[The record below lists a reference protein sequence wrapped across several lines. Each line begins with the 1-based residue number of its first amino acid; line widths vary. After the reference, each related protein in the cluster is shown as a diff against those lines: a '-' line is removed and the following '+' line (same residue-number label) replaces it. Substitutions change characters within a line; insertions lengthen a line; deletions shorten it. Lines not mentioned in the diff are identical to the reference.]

1 MRNYPIFRL
10 VIPLAAGI
18 FFAETFPLEMGG
30 WAIWL
35 LALLLVEQGLLLR
48 YSSFGG
54 RWVFGTGV
62 FAFMFLVGM
71 ILTEAAWGRLKTEW
85 DTTWL
90 EYQGVLQDTP
100 LEKPGSYQCLMD
112 VEGKDVVLFFP
123 KDSLSSALRVGD
135 RVMFRTRIA
144 APESRYWYHKGVSGM
159 AFVPK
164 GQWKKTDGTVNMS
177 LKQKALSFR
186 EHLMEKYRQWGVD
199 EQTFP
204 ILSALTLGYKGDLD
218 KPTRETY
225 SVAGISHVLALSGM
239 HIGFIWFLL
248 DGLLG
253 LLMKGRLRWLK
264 WLLVVSV
271 LWAFAF
277 VVGLEASVVRAVI
290 MCMLLELGRASGGRP
305 LSMNTLSI
313 AALCMLLY
321 RPFYLFDV
329 SFQLSFVA
337 VASILCVYPVLFRCL
352 DVRNR
357 VTHWC
362 WSAMSVSIAAQLGT
376 APLVMYY
383 FSIFSVYFL
392 LANLVVSLVVPL
404 IIYAGVLMLVVA
416 PLPVLRE
423 MCVTLLEFLVSML
436 NGVAE
441 WTSGLPFS
449 SFSLKGLG
457 WLEMLVCYV
466 VLAFGLMLWKTGRRV
481 WLIRLLGSLV
491 GLLGLRLL
499 SIWNGC

>member
-18 FFAETFPLEMGG
+18 FFSETFPLEIGSR
-30 WAIWL
+30 AIGI
-35 LALLLVEQGLLLR
+35 LALLLVGQGLLLK

-54 RWVFGTGV
+54 RWVFGVGV
-62 FAFMFLVGM
+62 FAFMFLIGM
-71 ILTEAAWGRLKTEW
+71 MLTEAAWKRVKVDWNTEW
-85 DTTWL
+85 CD
-90 EYQGVLQDTP
+90 YQGVLLDTP
-100 LEKPGSYQCLMD
+100 LEKPKSYQCLVD
-112 VEGKDVVLFFP
+112 VEGKDVVLYFP
-123 KDSLSSALRVGD
+123 KDSLSSGLRVGD
-135 RVMFRTRIA
+135 GVMFRTRIA
-144 APESRYWYHKGVSGM
+144 APANPYWYHKGVSGM
-159 AFVPK
+159 AFVPE
-164 GQWKKTDGTVNMS
+164 GQWKETGGTERMS

-186 EHLMEKYRQWGVD
+186 ERVMEKYRQWGVD
-199 EQTFP
+199 EETFP

-218 KPTRETY
+218 KQTRETY

-239 HIGFIWFLL
+239 HIGFIWLLL
-248 DGLLG
+248 DCLSR
-253 LLMKGRLRWLK
+253 LLMKGRLKWLK

-290 MCMLLELGRASGGRP
+290 MCMLLELGRVSGGRP
-305 LSMNTLSI
+305 LSINTLSI

-337 VASILCVYPVLFRCL
+337 VASILCIHPVIFGSL

-357 VTHWC
+357 MGRWC
-362 WSAMSVSIAAQLGT
+362 WGAMSVSIAAQLGT

-383 FSIFSVYFL
+383 FSNFSVYFL

-404 IIYAGVLMLVVA
+404 IIYTSVLMSVVS
-416 PLPVLRE
+416 PFPTLCG
-423 MCVTLLEFLVSML
+423 MCTALLNFQVSVL

-441 WTSGLPFS
+441 WTSALPFS

-457 WLEMLVCYV
+457 RVEMLMYYV
-466 VLAFGLMLWKTGRRV
+466 VLAFGLMLWKTGKRV
-481 WLIRLLGSLV
+481 WLIRLLCSLV
-491 GLLGLRLL
+491 GLLGLRFL
-499 SIWNGC
+499 SIWSGC